1 MSSQASLQPRRIAIV
16 SHSRARLGGVES
28 YVASIVPA
36 LQRAGCEVGCWFES
50 DGDAADPVVPADS
63 VASCWSAGEFADGGI
78 EAVRAWK
85 PDVVYAHGIVS
96 SDRERQLM
104 RLAPAVCFAHSYYG
118 ACISGTKTWRVPVV
132 RTCERTLG
140 PGCLAEYYPRRCGG
154 WNPATLVGQYR
165 LQRARLALLGDYARI
180 LVASRHMAAEYARHG
195 LADAVRVVP
204 LPVESPEG
212 DAPAARPDEAAAGAP
227 RGPWRLLFLGRFEET
242 KGPHV
247 ALESAA
253 LVAARTGRDVHLQI
267 SGEGSWRGRLTDQ
280 AARLEANQPNLH
292 VVITPWLSSEE
303 SVRAL
308 DRADA
313 LLVPSLW
320 PEPFGLVGVEA
331 ARRGVPAV
339 AFAVGGIPDWLIDGT
354 TGRLVPATPP
364 TAQAFASAIESM
376 LGDTASVRRMRG
388 ACRAAA
394 DRFGLDAHLRA
405 LGVVFDEVARTS
417 GRAA

>member
-1 MSSQASLQPRRIAIV
+1 MSADAPLRPRRIAVV
-16 SHSRARLGGVES
+16 SHSKARVGGVES

-36 LQRAGCEVGCWFES
+36 LEGAGCEVGCWFES
-50 DGDAADPVVPADS
+50 DGDGTDPVVPAGS
-63 VASCWSAGEFADGGI
+63 AAVCWSAAEYRDGGI

-85 PDVVYAHGIVS
+85 PDLVYTHGVVS
-96 SDRERQLM
+96 SDWERQLM

-118 ACISGTKTWRVPVV
+118 ACISGTKTWRVPAIH
-132 RTCERTLG
+132 TCERTLG
-140 PGCLAEYYPRRCGG
+140 PGCLAQYYPRRCGG
-154 WNPATLVGQYR
+154 WNPATLVDQYR
-165 LQRARLALLGDYARI
+165 LQRTRLTLLGDYARI

-204 LPVESPEG
+204 LPVEGPG
-212 DAPAARPDEAAAGAP
+212 DEPPAQRADDTSGGAP

-253 LVAARTGRDVHLQI
+253 IVAARTGRDVHLQI
-267 SGEGSWRGRLTDQ
+267 SGDGSWRSRLTEQ
-280 AARLEANQPNLH
+280 AGTLSTRQPNLH
-292 VVITPWLSSEE
+292 VAITPWLSSEQ

-354 TGRLVPATPP
+354 TGRLVSATPP
-364 TAQAFASAIESM
+364 TAQAFASGIELL
-376 LGDTASVRRMRG
+376 LGDPASMRRMRE

-394 DRFGLDAHLRA
+394 TRFGIDAHLRA
-405 LGVVFDEVARTS
+405 LGAVFDEVAGTS